1 VTPSIRRC
9 LAAASVIL
17 LASSGAHAASAPET
31 PTSKLASLDA
41 DRRVIATKEIWLVA
55 VALEAYAVDHNAYPV
70 LGPEPLSTGR
80 LARFLVP
87 AYLPAVPAKDPWC
100 SDYLYWSSGT
110 DYIIVSYS
118 SDAASDLSYSQL
130 AKQGYQLFK
139 AAVCTGSSE
148 AAGADI
154 VFADGMFCR
163 WHGEKP
169 TNPWP

>member
-1 VTPSIRRC
+1 MKPSIRRC
-9 LAAASVIL
+9 LAAASVVL
-17 LASSGAHAASAPET
+17 LASPGAHASSAPET
-31 PTSKLASLDA
+31 PAGKIASLDA
-41 DRRVIATKEIWLVA
+41 DRRVITNKEIWLVA
-55 VALEAYAVDHNAYPV
+55 AALEAYAVDHNAYPV
-70 LGPEPLSTGR
+70 LGPEPVSTSR
-80 LARFLVP
+80 LAGFLAP
-87 AYLPAVPAKDPWC
+87 TYLPAVPAKDPWC

-118 SDAASDLSYSQL
+118 SDAASDFSYSQL
-130 AKQGYQLFK
+130 AKQGYQRFK

-169 TNPWP
+169 SDPWR